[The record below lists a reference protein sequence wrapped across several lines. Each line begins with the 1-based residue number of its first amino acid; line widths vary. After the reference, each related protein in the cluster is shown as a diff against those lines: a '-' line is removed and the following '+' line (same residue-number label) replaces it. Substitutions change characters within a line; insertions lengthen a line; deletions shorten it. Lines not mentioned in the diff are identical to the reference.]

1 MTEHATAPKRTTTRA
16 KRPHLRAVPD
26 LPKFTAANAKQHRRP
41 AGEVMAARE
50 APPTTGAVI
59 ATDLGVCPHCERSD
73 GVERYML
80 DEDTPTSAR
89 YCSHCETRWR
99 GKREAKAAA
108 A

>member
-1 MTEHATAPKRTTTRA
+1 
-16 KRPHLRAVPD
+16 
-26 LPKFTAANAKQHRRP
+26 
-41 AGEVMAARE
+41 MAARE